1 MKSCNSLRSR
11 QWILFRSGIDLI
23 TWRLSPFNIR
33 ISSNDHTSQLL
44 PYRCQKDITWQ
55 PRHHLPRCIYNMF
68 LPLMKHQVSTKK
80 YYFQPLKS
88 PPKTKIS
95 SINSEKGRKRKLN
108 KKWVLNH
115 NKWENSNYNREN
127 QIEVCNAGRNG
138 SLRLALSLD
147 NRRKWRPSS
156 GFLQTNEELSLS
168 LSLSLK
174 KRLLSISY
182 KQ

>member
-1 MKSCNSLRSR
+1 MNLIPIRHRSDNVTAVTL
-11 QWILFRSGIDLI
+11 QYQNQFKRSHIATI
-23 TWRLSPFNIR
+23 TIQVSERYYVTTAPSSSPM
-33 ISSNDHTSQLL
+33 
-44 PYRCQKDITWQ
+44 
-55 PRHHLPRCIYNMF
+55 HLQHVSAINE
-68 LPLMKHQVSTKK
+68 HQVSTKK